1 MRILLA
7 ALVTLNLA
15 ACAHSAATTSNT
27 PPAAPAPQAAAPAPV
42 PQPTEET
49 RKLAAQA
56 EQLVTSGKPAEALP
70 LYRQAWEQGLRD
82 VGTAYNAACT
92 ASLAGEKAEA
102 FTWLERAM
110 DAGFSNTSHLVQDPD
125 LAPLRADPAFARLV
139 EKSTANDAK
148 LNAAQDP
155 ALRDE
160 LLKMMEV
167 DQAARMELIRGN
179 FKDEAAKER
188 LRAIDTKNTARLKE
202 VIAQKGWPGKTLVG
216 KRAANAAWLLV
227 QHADLDPAFQKQC
240 LPLLEKAV
248 AAGEAEGQHLAYLT
262 DRVLVAEKKPQR
274 YGSQFHEVNGKL
286 VPQPIEDEARVDERR
301 AAVGLGTL
309 AEYAAQMERMRQ
321 MGGGK

>member
-15 ACAHSAATTSNT
+15 ACAHSAATASDTT
-27 PPAAPAPQAAAPAPV
+27 PAPQAAAPAPV
-42 PQPTEET
+42 PQPTAEA

-56 EQLVTSGKPAEALP
+56 EQLLTEGKPAEALP

-110 DAGFSNTSHLVQDPD
+110 DAGFSNPSHLAQDPD
-125 LAPLRADPAFARLV
+125 LAPLRAEPAFARIV
-139 EKSTANDAK
+139 EKATANDAK

-167 DQAARMELIRGN
+167 DQAARMELIRTN
-179 FKDEAAKER
+179 FKDEAAAER

-248 AAGEAEGQHLAYLT
+248 AAGEAEGEQLAYLT

-274 YGSQFHEVNGKL
+274 YGSQFHEVDGKL
-286 VPQPIEDEARVDERR
+286 VPQPIEDETRVDERR

-321 MGGGK
+321 MNSGAK